1 MRVHGWTVW
10 QVRRCPAPYL
20 SQRTLLCCV
29 DSVITEMGP
38 GSFGINAPGTFNPF
52 KEIDDTTFEIYAM
65 EGDTSLKTDMVV
77 PVTIVLI

>member
-1 MRVHGWTVW
+1 
-10 QVRRCPAPYL
+10 
-20 SQRTLLCCV
+20 V